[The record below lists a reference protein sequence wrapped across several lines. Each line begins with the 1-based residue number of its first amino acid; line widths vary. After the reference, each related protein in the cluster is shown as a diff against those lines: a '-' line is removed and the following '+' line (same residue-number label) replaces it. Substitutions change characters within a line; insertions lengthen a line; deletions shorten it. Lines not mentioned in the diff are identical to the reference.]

1 MTSPAPTV
9 TGPRPSTS
17 RGRPVIALTPSPVPI
32 PPSRSLRGTMPGSL
46 VARLAGGH
54 FKEARRVPFGDQ
66 ALGRWKMHGTL
77 APFSIASVVGATEK
91 IRSCCAASVRD
102 PALDG
107 ERHGGAT
114 SLGAPAARRFC
125 ITAAGSGMPSLNR
138 CPMFCSNTPA
148 RPGPAAD
155 FASEAKPTRCPY
167 ITNISGSARKLQ
179 GSPAE
184 EGHAMLWLFVW
195 SSGAD
200 RCRDGGYFEPDSD
213 HPPPGRLDDEL
224 HDEGCSIVPLR
235 SPDPTSIMGPP
246 GPHSPVSGPR
256 IRNPEDSWRLAC
268 PGHSKRCRQKLRLTA
283 HHQAK
288 QHIKTMPI
296 PLPRDPTRDSAGFS
310 KRTTPS
316 ALFVYQG

>member
-1 MTSPAPTV
+1 MTSPGPTV
-9 TGPRPSTS
+9 TGPQASTS
-17 RGRPVIALTPSPVPI
+17 RGRPVITLTPSPAPI

-77 APFSIASVVGATEK
+77 APFSIASVVGATEE

-155 FASEAKPTRCPY
+155 FESEAKPTRCPY

-184 EGHAMLWLFVW
+184 EGHAMLWLFGRAAQTGAGMGAI
-195 SSGAD
+195 SSPILTTHSRATSTTSCMMRVAALFLCG
-200 RCRDGGYFEPDSD
+200 
-213 HPPPGRLDDEL
+213 
-224 HDEGCSIVPLR
+224 LR
-235 SPDPTSIMGPP
+235 I
-246 GPHSPVSGPR
+246 
-256 IRNPEDSWRLAC
+256 
-268 PGHSKRCRQKLRLTA
+268 
-283 HHQAK
+283 
-288 QHIKTMPI
+288 
-296 PLPRDPTRDSAGFS
+296 LPRSWAHLALTLPSSVPGSATRKTRGGWPARVTRNVAG
-310 KRTTPS
+310 RNC
-316 ALFVYQG
+316 V